1 MINLDDDLQYL
12 RSPCSKVLSCS
23 WRTDPK
29 SSGPVHII
37 CQPIGRI
44 RGELDH
50 FFTRTTKKRV
60 KKGEKE
66 PIFKSKSTSIR
77 QLYLM
82 SVMVVKWSLRDVA
95 IFKY

>member
-1 MINLDDDLQYL
+1 MMIL
-12 RSPCSKVLSCS
+12 RMLESPKLGAPIRACILS
-23 WRTDPK
+23 RQFRA
-29 SSGPVHII
+29 PVIY
-37 CQPIGRI
+37 
-44 RGELDH
+44 
-50 FFTRTTKKRV
+50 FFKRKTKKRV